1 MSRAFRIVNVFT
13 RDGAPLSGNP
23 LCVFEDARGLDAATM
38 QALALQLNLSETTF
52 VLPPTDPARADAHV
66 RIFTPTFEIPFA
78 GHPTLGTASVLLA
91 AHGDA
96 SASVTLELAAGLVE
110 VTRSG
115 DLYTLRTARAP
126 RTRPPEA
133 PRETLAAMLGLPPE
147 AIADAPHWVDTGVEQ
162 LMIPLTSAEH
172 VRAAVPD
179 PALLLRWGCSE
190 GRREA
195 MVGVWA
201 IPSSEQNDQ
210 PWNVRFFFTVHGAVI
225 EDPATGSACANLGG
239 WWLARGLPLPLAA
252 TLHQGDAVGRPS
264 RLHLAVGED
273 GAIRVA
279 GACIEVA
286 RGAFSP

>member
-1 MSRAFRIVNVFT
+1 MPRTFRIVNVFT
-13 RDGAPLSGNP
+13 RDGAALSGNP
-23 LCVFEDARGLDAATM
+23 LCVFEDGRGLDAATM
-38 QALALQLNLSETTF
+38 QALAQQLNLSETTF
-52 VLPPTDPARADAHV
+52 LLPPVDPRADARV

-78 GHPTLGTASVLLA
+78 GHPTLGTAAVLLA

-96 SASVTLELAAGLVE
+96 SASVTLELPAGLVE

-115 DLYTLRTARAP
+115 DLFTLRTARAP

-133 PRETLAAMLGLPPE
+133 PREALAAMLGLPPD
-147 AIADAPHWVDTGVEQ
+147 AIADAPLWVDTGVEQ
-162 LMIPLTSAEH
+162 LMIPLTTEAH
-172 VRAAVPD
+172 VRAAAPD
-179 PALLLRWGCSE
+179 PALLLRYGCSE

-195 MVGVWA
+195 MVGTWA
-201 IPSSEQNDQ
+201 VSSTEANDS

-239 WWLARGLPLPLAA
+239 WWLAHGRPLPLAA

-264 RLHLAVGED
+264 RLHLSVGDD
-273 GAIRVA
+273 GTVRVA

-286 RGAFSP
+286 RGAFKL